1 MDIKA
6 RVRAMD
12 DQELTRFVDA
22 FDSVLSGTGIGE
34 NEAFQLMAEI
44 EAIAVAEYR
53 ARGNLSSTGSSNP
66 LGGLPD
72 EQQAGYIA

>member
-12 DQELTRFVDA
+12 DQELTRFVES

-34 NEAFQLMAEI
+34 GDAFQLMAEI
-44 EAIAVAEYR
+44 EAIAIAEYR
-53 ARGNLSSTGSSNP
+53 ARGLADTGSSNP
-66 LGGLPD
+66 LSGLVD

>member
-12 DQELTRFVDA
+12 DQELTRFVEA
-22 FDSVLSGTGIGE
+22 FDSPLSGNSIGE
-34 NEAFQLMAEI
+34 GDAFQLMAELEGI
-44 EAIAVAEYR
+44 AIAEYR
-53 ARGNLSSTGSSNP
+53 ARGLADTGSSNP

>member
-12 DQELTRFVDA
+12 DQELTRFVDS

-34 NEAFQLMAEI
+34 GEAFQLMAEI
-44 EAIAVAEYR
+44 EAIAIAEYK
-53 ARGNLSSTGSSNP
+53 ARGLSRSSGSNP

>member
-12 DQELTRFVDA
+12 DQELKRFVES
-22 FDSVLSGTGIGE
+22 FDSALSGTGIGDGD
-34 NEAFQLMAEI
+34 AFQLMAELESI
-44 EAIAVAEYR
+44 AIAEYR
-53 ARGNLSSTGSSNP
+53 ARGLATTDSDNP

>member
-6 RVRAMD
+6 RVRAMN

-44 EAIAVAEYR
+44 EGVAVAEYR
-53 ARGNLSSTGSSNP
+53 ARGLSSTGSSNP